1 MLIQCMIY
9 GVSIHVSGATPDVSK
24 LLLFLFVL
32 FQLSESGLCDPCF
45 CYDVEQC
52 GFVPSLALSSRDSLT
67 KYQVQLTGVPDL
79 PVCFSYS
86 SSYLIC
92 AN

>member
-1 MLIQCMIY
+1 MIY
-9 GVSIHVSGATPDVSK
+9 GVTIHVSDATPDVSK
-24 LLLFLFVL
+24 LLLFLIML
-32 FQLSESGLCDPCF
+32 FHLSESGLCDPCF
-45 CYDVEQC
+45 CYDVEHC
-52 GFVPSLALSSRDSLT
+52 GFIPSLALSSRNSQT
-67 KYQVQLTGVPDL
+67 EYHGQLSGVPEP

>member
-1 MLIQCMIY
+1 MIY
-9 GVSIHVSGATPDVSK
+9 GVSIHVSKATPDVSK
-24 LLLFLFVL
+24 LLLFLFML
-32 FQLSESGLCDPCF
+32 LHLSESGLCDPCF
-45 CYDVEQC
+45 CYDVENC
-52 GFVPSLALSSRDSLT
+52 GCIPSLALSYRDSLT
-67 KYQVQLTGVPDL
+67 KYQGQLSGVPQP